1 MKKQKLNQTVLAL
14 LLLSTASIFV
24 GIEGRSSLGRERRR
38 CDEIYVVK
46 QGETLQT
53 ISVDCNTLSILD
65 DNPQIA
71 DTDDIG
77 PGTVLYIRP
86 STFR

>member
-1 MKKQKLNQTVLAL
+1 MKKQLSQTVLAL
-14 LLLSTASIFV
+14 LLLSMASTIFA
-24 GIEGRSSLGRERRR
+24 GIHGRSLLGRERR
-38 CDEIYVVK
+38 CDEIYVAK
-46 QGETLQT
+46 EGETLQT

-65 DNPQIA
+65 DNPQIV

-86 STFR
+86 SPAFS

>member
-1 MKKQKLNQTVLAL
+1 MKKQLNQTVLAL
-14 LLLSTASIFV
+14 LLLLSILV
-24 GIEGRSSLGRERRR
+24 GMEGRSLLGRERR

-65 DNPQIA
+65 DNPQIV

-86 STFR
+86 SSTLS